1 MISLC
6 PGLFFQPVKRSI
18 SELDLPP
25 PKKNQK
31 KKSNEVID
39 QMIAHCSLSAHV
51 RFPLLKYGN
60 KTKLD
65 HKGEMNKPKSDAFL
79 HKLNK
84 TTLYLL
90 SALISA

>member
-1 MISLC
+1 
-6 PGLFFQPVKRSI
+6 
-18 SELDLPP
+18 
-25 PKKNQK
+25 
-31 KKSNEVID
+31 
-39 QMIAHCSLSAHV
+39 MIAHCSLSENV
-51 RFPLLKYGN
+51 RFPLLNYGN